1 MPVQVPEGLDLTVLK
16 MKKEEKD
23 VVTIPP
29 QYGYGDK
36 EFDGPLAK
44 VPANST
50 LIYEVELVDHE
61 NAKESWEMNDEEK
74 VGAMTR
80 GGREG
85 WGRGKEGGGEG
96 CEKVGKEK
104 CKREV

>member
-1 MPVQVPEGLDLTVLK
+1 MDLTVLK

-74 VGAMTR
+74 VGVMMR
-80 GGREG
+80 GGRG
-85 WGRGKEGGGEG
+85 WGMR
-96 CEKVGKEK
+96 
-104 CKREV
+104 R